1 MLEIIK
7 QKIESVRSVNFEEH
21 FIQYVMTVQDR
32 NVDLELRYLLKYNI
46 LKADSIGYLI
56 QNTYEG
62 LREIYD
68 YNGGILAE
76 VLQ

>member
-1 MLEIIK
+1 MLETLR
-7 QKIESVRSVNFEEH
+7 QKIESVRSVRFEEH
-21 FIQYVMTVQDR
+21 FSQYVMSVQDR
-32 NVDLELRYLLKYNI
+32 NIELELRYLLKYNS

-68 YNGGILAE
+68 YNSSILTE
-76 VLQ
+76 SVH